1 MNIYMH
7 KTMQT
12 YHSDKWTF
20 SQEIHSV
27 PFCTAQWH
35 SSILEFL
42 SLAGIY
48 GVLKSLWCLLII
60 AHETKK
66 SFLPELNFALEQP
79 SPSYSQYSTDWVRI
93 WVDEGH

>member
-1 MNIYMH
+1 MNTNMH

-12 YHSDKWTF
+12 YHNDKSTF
-20 SQEIHSV
+20 FWERYSV

-48 GVLKSLWCLLII
+48 GILKSLRCLLII
-60 AHETKK
+60 VHETKK
-66 SFLPELNFALEQP
+66 SFLPKLNFALEQP
-79 SPSYSQYSTDWVRI
+79 SPSYSQYSADWVRI